1 MRVWAPILF
10 ALLFGGCGAG
20 DGAPS
25 SKDRGTGAGAASSL
39 GSGSGGVEASS
50 WQGGAGGDASDAG
63 TGSDQPDGGPSTDA
77 SDGSS
82 SPDGATESDASD
94 AATVEAGGDDGGSPS
109 DACVGDT
116 LHANRSRLLES
127 YFQYL
132 KTSVTAPQTN
142 GLSGDNVTS
151 ALDLWQKLDPSSQAV
166 FLTLTAR
173 MQGSLL
179 GSDSTSMLSHITAVY
194 RVSGGQ
200 GATAT
205 TPGSCGGGEHN
216 RMIMSMDATLRGAL
230 LAANEHKG
238 AKQSN
243 AKYDLGDVV
252 PSSAWRDSHD
262 LGGPHAPFDRS
273 DETTGGAPRAQ
284 THYFADPTSSQA
296 SSPLGRQ
303 DLATLVDPNAL
314 EMDQDYDCVHSSNP
328 LCTYVTYGPY
338 CLPQPSKLGTQ
349 VYVDSYGSFDEQ
361 WQPVSCGP

>member
-1 MRVWAPILF
+1 MRVWAPIF
-10 ALLFGGCGAG
+10 AALVFGGCGAG
-20 DGAPS
+20 DGAS
-25 SKDRGTGAGAASSL
+25 FSKDNAGAGAGAASSL
-39 GSGSGGVEASS
+39 GSGSGGVATSS
-50 WQGGAGGDASDAG
+50 GQGGAGGDVPDAG
-63 TGSDQPDGGPSTDA
+63 TDSDPPDGGPSADA
-77 SDGSS
+77 SDGSAS
-82 SPDGATESDASD
+82 ADAAAESDASD
-94 AATVEAGGDDGGSPS
+94 ASTAEAGDDSGPPS
-109 DACVGDT
+109 NACVGDT
-116 LHANRSRLLES
+116 LHANRNRLLES

-142 GLSGDNVTS
+142 GLFGDNVMS

-205 TPGSCGGGEHN
+205 TPGSCGGGEYN
-216 RMIMSMDATLRGAL
+216 RMIMSMDAPLRAAL
-230 LAANEHKG
+230 LAASEHKG

-273 DETTGGAPRAQ
+273 DETRGGAPRAQ
-284 THYFADPTSSQA
+284 THYFADPTSSRA

-314 EMDQDYDCVHSSNP
+314 ELDQDYDCVHSSNP

-338 CLPQPSKLGTQ
+338 CVPQPSELGTQ
-349 VYVDSYGSFDEQ
+349 VYVDSYGSFDEA
-361 WQPVSCGP
+361 WQPVSCDP